1 MTIKKKLVLNIIV
14 IIAGFAVIITFSL
27 LGMKFVQRNLSTLTE
42 HSTPYQL
49 KMVELQKVF
58 QEHTSNL
65 LKVTTSATLS
75 DFNTSKTEAERSIAG
90 AERVSRELAAFKS
103 ESAST
108 NNELQELSHTTR
120 DIIRI
125 TEERLKTEAGAKTA
139 NDLMNKKLQDITK
152 NLNQLD
158 ASVKKLQRNSMDQL
172 STSNNTVKKITQR
185 IKNVQT
191 VVYAIKDF
199 KQAIFEIVA
208 ADNKTE
214 LTVAQS
220 RYNSFHRWITQSEL
234 AKSEKD
240 SSTVK
245 ELIDGIS
252 DISKY
257 VSGTGGLI
265 ELKDNLFKN
274 PDGETKNKLLHSRAI
289 ILQKLAQLTTIV
301 GDIDEKSS
309 EDFNSENKQLNASLD
324 TSDIASKVL
333 AQNSE
338 LVAFGYNLQR
348 NIHETFMA
356 KTASEIDKTV
366 SRVRLE
372 LNQAGSM
379 SEKLSANLA
388 TLKKTDELKL
398 LKIVDSSFNEI
409 RNMMYSRD
417 GVTEKLRNVVQ
428 VNEQVSNLNDKL
440 KALIASQREKGK
452 AGVTA
457 AQTEQEKS
465 VKSVNKIVGIYTV
478 SILVLGIAILCSSLI
493 FSRQLSNSITHP
505 IKKLVTLAQEFGSG
519 NFNCKMD
526 ISSKDEF
533 GEVASYFNTASEKLT
548 DIISDIAAI
557 INDLAMRSIVLQ
569 NYADNIAKGSDEQT
583 RQIAQS
589 AVSMTQMTQS
599 ISEVAKTATETSSTS
614 KETAELARKGKD
626 AVVKS
631 VDGMINI
638 SNAVKDAA
646 VLAESLGE
654 SSKEIGRV
662 IDVINEIAQQINLL
676 ALNAAIEAARAGEY
690 GRGFAVVADEV
701 KNLSERTVGSTH
713 EITSIIKNIQEA
725 VSKSIKAMKHGK
737 EEAESGVELVESAK
751 SSLDRIVSASDKEA
765 AMIQKIAT
773 ASDEQSS
780 ASEQVSQ
787 SMEVI
792 DKITKDMN
800 NSIIEIKQTA
810 DTLYKNAENLS
821 TAASWFRIIH

>member
-1 MTIKKKLVLNIIV
+1 MTIKKKLVLNVIVMIAGFVV
-14 IIAGFAVIITFSL
+14 IIAFSL
-27 LGMKFVQRNLSTLTE
+27 IGMKFVQRNLSTLTE

-49 KMVELQKVF
+49 KMVELQRVL

-65 LKVTTSATLS
+65 LKVTTSVSLS
-75 DFNTSKTEAERSIAG
+75 DFNTSKTEAERTIIG
-90 AERVSRELAAFKS
+90 AERVFKELAAFKS
-103 ESAST
+103 ESIST
-108 NNELQELSHTTR
+108 NSDIQELSHVTR

-125 TEERLKTEAGAKTA
+125 TDERLKAEAGAMTA

-152 NLNQLD
+152 NLDQLD

-185 IKNVQT
+185 MKNVQT

-208 ADNKTE
+208 AENKTE

-220 RYNSFHRWITQSEL
+220 RYNSFQRWITQSEL

-240 SSTVK
+240 SSTIK
-245 ELIDGIS
+245 EVIDGIT

-257 VSGTGGLI
+257 VAGTGGLI
-265 ELKDNLFKN
+265 ELKDSLFKN
-274 PDGETKNKLLHSRAI
+274 PDGETKNKLLHARSI
-289 ILQKLAQLTTIV
+289 ISQKLAQMTTIV

-309 EDFNSENKQLNASLD
+309 ENFNAENKQLNTSLD
-324 TSDIASKVL
+324 ASDIASNIL

-338 LVAFGYNLQR
+338 LVALGYDLQR
-348 NIHETFMA
+348 DIHETFMA

-366 SRVRLE
+366 SHVRLE
-372 LNQAGSM
+372 LNQAGPLG
-379 SEKLSANLA
+379 EKLSANLA
-388 TLKKTDELKL
+388 TLKRPDEIKL
-398 LKIVDSSFNEI
+398 LKAVNSSFNEI
-409 RNMMYSRD
+409 GNMMFSRD

-428 VNEQVSNLNDKL
+428 VNEQVLNLNAKL
-440 KALIASQREKGK
+440 KALISSQREKGK
-452 AGVTA
+452 ARVTA

-478 SILVLGIAILCSSLI
+478 SILLLGIVILGFGLI
-493 FSRQLSNSITHP
+493 FSRQLSKSITSP
-505 IKKLVTLAQEFGSG
+505 IKKLVALAQEFGSG
-519 NFNCKMD
+519 NFNCRMD

-533 GEVASYFNTASEKLT
+533 GEVAGYFNTASEKIT
-548 DIISDIAAI
+548 NIISDIATI
-557 INDLAMRSIVLQ
+557 INDLAMQSIVLQ

-583 RQIAQS
+583 RQTEQS
-589 AVSMTQMTQS
+589 AASMTQMTQS
-599 ISEVAKTATETSSTS
+599 ISEVAKTATVTSATS
-614 KETAELARKGKD
+614 KETAELARKGKE

-631 VDGMINI
+631 VNGMMNI
-638 SNAVKDAA
+638 SSAVKDAS
-646 VLAESLGE
+646 VLAESLGA

-713 EITSIIKNIQEA
+713 EITGIIKNIQEA

-737 EEAESGVELVESAK
+737 EEAESGVKLVESAK

-765 AMIQKIAT
+765 EMIQRIAT

-792 DKITKDMN
+792 DKITKEMN